1 MFLGGV
7 TPSSRPVLVPLPPGS
22 HPGLHLSTLD
32 LPNPSPGLP
41 RVGHVHASSP
51 HQTGFPGSRARV
63 LDILVLFPAG
73 VTV

>member
-7 TPSSRPVLVPLPPGS
+7 TPSLRPVPGQPPPGS
-22 HPGLHLSTLD
+22 CPGLHLSTLD
-32 LPNPSPGLP
+32 LPNPSLGLP

-51 HQTGFPGSRARV
+51 HQTGFPESRARV
-63 LDILVLFPAG
+63 LDILVSLTAG